1 MAARGFLSHTKFR
14 GQADAPPPAVSF
26 LYYNTKVNF
35 LVKLHTAINNPLQK
49 LQGVIAFLLPAVF

>member
-26 LYYNTKVNF
+26 LYYIKVNF
-35 LVKLHTAINNPLQK
+35 LVKQNKTLK
-49 LQGVIAFLLPAVF
+49 

>member
-26 LYYNTKVNF
+26 LYYIKVNF
-35 LVKLHTAINNPLQK
+35 LVKQNKNAEMKNGLT
-49 LQGVIAFLLPAVF
+49 